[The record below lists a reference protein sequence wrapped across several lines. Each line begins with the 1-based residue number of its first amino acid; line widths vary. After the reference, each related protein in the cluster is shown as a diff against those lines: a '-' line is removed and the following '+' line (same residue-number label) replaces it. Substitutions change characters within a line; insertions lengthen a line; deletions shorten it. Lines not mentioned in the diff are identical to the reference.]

1 MNKLPLQGVGGLAG
15 KGGFFLR
22 VKKCIFVF
30 CYVYIGL
37 WLLIL

>member
-1 MNKLPLQGVGGLAG
+1 MDKLPLQGVGGLAW

-30 CYVYIGL
+30 LFMYK
-37 WLLIL
+37 